1 MKNEVLSIPDKRA
14 QLFFFLEV
22 IGVIRSFEQGYN
34 RIITRKVIVQRMLE
48 ELQLWLDKEA
58 IATLCV

>member
-1 MKNEVLSIPDKRA
+1 MKDEALSIPYKRA
-14 QLFFFLEV
+14 QVFLEV

-48 ELQLWLDKEA
+48 EL
-58 IATLCV
+58 

>member
-1 MKNEVLSIPDKRA
+1 MKCFQYLIKEPS
-14 QLFFFLEV
+14 FFLEV

-48 ELQLWLDKEA
+48 ELQLWLDKET

>member
-1 MKNEVLSIPDKRA
+1 MKCFQYLIKEPSFF
-14 QLFFFLEV
+14 FFFLEV